1 MSEYQFYGFL
11 ALDRRLTAAD
21 QAALRKISSRA
32 EITPTSFTNT
42 YEWGDLKADPAD
54 MVRRWFDMHMYLAN
68 WGTRRVM
75 FRWPE
80 RLVDRAVLDACV
92 AGHEAVA
99 LQVADG
105 ALILD
110 ITREEILEGEWEEEE
125 GQLAAIAPLRDAV
138 LAGDVTLFYLVWLL
152 GVADGAFGDS
162 APEPLP
168 GLGPL
173 TPAITAF
180 ADFFDLDPDLVQA
193 ASERAGA
200 VPGVA
205 PPGGVRSAIAALPER
220 ARTDLLAR
228 VHDGDP
234 HVGAELRR
242 MVRGKAPAAVSAA
255 APARTA
261 AALLARAVA
270 CRAEREHAEAARAE
284 AKARAAQAK
293 AEAARRARVAVLA
306 ERGPAVWEEVEA
318 DINRRNAPGYD
329 RAAELLADLHQVAA
343 EAGTG
348 AAYTARIRAFRVRH
362 AAKVRFLERI
372 SGLG

>member
-21 QAALRKISSRA
+21 QGALRKISSRA
-32 EITPTSFTNT
+32 EITATSFTNT

-54 MVRRWFDMHMYLAN
+54 MVRRWFDMYLYLAN

-80 RLVDRAVLDACV
+80 HLVDRAVLDACM
-92 AGHEAVA
+92 AGHEAA
-99 LQVADG
+99 TLQVADG
-105 ALILD
+105 VLILD
-110 ITREEILEGEWEEEE
+110 ITREDILEREWEEEE
-125 GQLAAIAPLRDAV
+125 GQMAAIAPLRDAV
-138 LAGDVTLFYLVWLL
+138 LAGDGRLFYLVWLL
-152 GVADGAFGDS
+152 GVADGACGHT

-200 VPGVA
+200 VPGA
-205 PPGGVRSAIAALPER
+205 TLPGGVRSAIATLSER
-220 ARTDLLAR
+220 ARADLLAR
-228 VHDGDP
+228 VHDSDP

-242 MVRGKAPAAVSAA
+242 MVRGKAPAALQAA

-261 AALLARAVA
+261 AALLARAVE
-270 CRAEREHAEAARAE
+270 CRAERERAEAAKAKG
-284 AKARAAQAK
+284 KARAAEAK
-293 AEAARRARVAVLA
+293 AEAARRARVATLA
-306 ERGPAVWEEVEA
+306 ERGPEVWDEVEA
-318 DINRRNAPGYD
+318 EISRRNAPGYD
-329 RAAELLADLHQVAA
+329 RAAEMLADLHQVAA
-343 EAGTG
+343 EAGTN
-348 AAYTARIRAFRVRH
+348 AAYTARIRALRVRH